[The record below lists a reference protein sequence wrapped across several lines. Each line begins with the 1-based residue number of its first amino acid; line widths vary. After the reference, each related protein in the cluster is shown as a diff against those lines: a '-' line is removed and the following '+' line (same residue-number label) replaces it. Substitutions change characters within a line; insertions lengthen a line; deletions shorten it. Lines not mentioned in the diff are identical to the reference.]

1 MRESFAIARAPS
13 PMMKA
18 VLKTLAISFGGG
30 LALGAGIRLTQ
41 GPAKSRREPEVDL
54 DPLLSRLQNVESR
67 IGEMESGVSGEAVS
81 SGPLPSEVL
90 GKTLVAFEA
99 RLASQ
104 VNDVEHLRD
113 DVRRVNQCLAD
124 LDSQLP
130 VLVQSTVDVRF
141 QQAEKKLQ
149 HDFEEVQSRSMTAF
163 VETLQTKVVER
174 ISTLEVN
181 LAEQSQA
188 IGKLRDASA
197 RSDEN
202 LQKMLVGIEQ
212 LVDQSRASPPAPA
225 PVTAS
230 PPVPM
235 AVVRESP
242 ASVYEAAS
250 AIKRKEPASDS
261 VTVRVYTIGAES
273 EPVTSASQ
281 SAIVEAPLN
290 LSQPA
295 EEISKETPKPA
306 KIPDI
311 PIAAASE
318 TVHASP
324 VFPGERLSAPMA
336 ASVAAEPAA
345 KPQPAVTPSVSELPD
360 PEPLKPEESYEWVNK
375 IGLELLAPRSK
386 SRLGWRIPL
395 VIGLAA
401 GLILIVGLLYSGM
414 LQHLFESSAA
424 PQASTLAST
433 SPAPEPPAPAQSAK
447 PSETSVP
454 LQVAREYQRRKD
466 WMKAETSF
474 RAILDAN
481 PADRDAA
488 IGLSDVLYQEQKYEE
503 SAAVLNKLRSA
514 KAE

>member
-1 MRESFAIARAPS
+1 MRESFALSRACC

-41 GPAKSRREPEVDL
+41 GATKSRREPEVDL

-67 IGEMESGVSGEAVS
+67 IVEMESTPRVEPSPP
-81 SGPLPSEVL
+81 SGPLPSDVL

-99 RLASQ
+99 RLAAQ
-104 VNDVEHLRD
+104 VNEVEQLRD
-113 DVRRVNQCLAD
+113 DILRVDQCLAD

-141 QQAEKKLQ
+141 QQAEQKLQ

-202 LQKMLVGIEQ
+202 LQKMLVGIER
-212 LVDQSRASPPAPA
+212 LVDQSRVSPPAPVPVSAPPPA
-225 PVTAS
+225 PVV
-230 PPVPM
+230 VP
-235 AVVRESP
+235 RESP

-250 AIKRKEPASDS
+250 AIVRKEPVDVP
-261 VTVRVYTIGAES
+261 VTVRVYTIGAEHEAVTYTAES
-273 EPVTSASQ
+273 PVVEPPVDVSK
-281 SAIVEAPLN
+281 
-290 LSQPA
+290 PA
-295 EEISKETPKPA
+295 EQIPEDTPKPA
-306 KIPDI
+306 SVSEP
-311 PIAAASE
+311 PAAA
-318 TVHASP
+318 A
-324 VFPGERLSAPMA
+324 
-336 ASVAAEPAA
+336 
-345 KPQPAVTPSVSELPD
+345 VSELPH
-360 PEPLKPEESYEWVNK
+360 PEPLRPEDSYEWVNK
-375 IGLELLAPRSK
+375 IGLELLAPRPK
-386 SRLGWRIPL
+386 ARLGWRIPL
-395 VIGLAA
+395 AIGLAA
-401 GLILIVGLLYSGM
+401 GVILIVGLLYSGM
-414 LQHLFESSAA
+414 LQHLFGSSVA

-433 SPAPEPPAPAQSAK
+433 SPAVESPAPAPVQSTK
-447 PSETSVP
+447 PSESSVQ
-454 LQVAREYQRRKD
+454 LDVAREYQRRKD
-466 WMKAETSF
+466 WTKAESSF
-474 RAILDAN
+474 RAVLDAN
-481 PADRDAA
+481 PNNRDAA

-514 KAE
+514 KQD

>member
-90 GKTLVAFEA
+90 GKTLLAFEA

-113 DVRRVNQCLAD
+113 DIRRVDQCLAD

-261 VTVRVYTIGAES
+261 VTVRVYTIGAEA
-273 EPVTSASQ
+273 EPVTLASE

-295 EEISKETPKPA
+295 EEIAKETPKPA
-306 KIPDI
+306 KVPDI

-318 TVHASP
+318 TAHASP

-336 ASVAAEPAA
+336 ASVAAEPAV
-345 KPQPAVTPSVSELPD
+345 KPQPAVAPSVSELPD

-375 IGLELLAPRSK
+375 IGLESA
-386 SRLGWRIPL
+386 GAAVQIAF
-395 VIGLAA
+395 GLAHSSSDWPGRGTHSHRGPA
-401 GLILIVGLLYSGM
+401 
-414 LQHLFESSAA
+414 LFRNAAA
-424 PQASTLAST
+424 P
-433 SPAPEPPAPAQSAK
+433 
-447 PSETSVP
+447 
-454 LQVAREYQRRKD
+454 
-466 WMKAETSF
+466 F
-474 RAILDAN
+474 RIE
-481 PADRDAA
+481 RDASSLHA
-488 IGLSDVLYQEQKYEE
+488 RFHCAGSGP
-503 SAAVLNKLRSA
+503 SCSRA
-514 KAE
+514 KCQSE